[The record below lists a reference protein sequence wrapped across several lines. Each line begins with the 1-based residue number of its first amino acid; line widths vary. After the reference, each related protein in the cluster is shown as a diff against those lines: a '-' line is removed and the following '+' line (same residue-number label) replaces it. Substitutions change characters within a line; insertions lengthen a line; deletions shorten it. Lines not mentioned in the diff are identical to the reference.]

1 MNQRMVRAVLAVALF
16 VLAGAP
22 AFAQTS
28 TLAGVVRD
36 SAGGVIPGADVVIKH
51 NATGVT
57 TSGVSNSEGA
67 FSFPGVQVGTYT
79 LTVTLQGFK
88 TYVANDIVLTSGNPA
103 SINAVLEV
111 GGVTE
116 TVTVSSSSEII
127 QTQASA
133 ISSTVTMNQ
142 ITKLPMTSR
151 SGMDFVN
158 FLPGVSTPQG
168 SRDATVNGLPQG
180 MINITLDGVNIQ
192 DNTLRTNAAT
202 GNPDG
207 FFAIVSPRL
216 DAIEEVTLT
225 TASAGSGDTGQ
236 GAVQVKFVTRS
247 GSNDFTGS
255 AYTTYRSDKFNANT
269 WFNNRDSV
277 EKAKLTQHQPGAR
290 LGGPIMIPGLFDG
303 RNKAFFFVNYEEFHQ
318 PSDTTRTRTMFHPR
332 AEQGIFRY
340 TSSAG
345 TSEVDLLAL
354 AAANGQIATMD
365 PTIKNLLSLI
375 RQAAGTTG
383 TITDNTNPLTQ
394 SYRFNFPVESVRR
407 YPTFRIDYNVTDA
420 HRLSTAWNYQKFTD
434 FPDTLNSREATFP
447 GFPVAAGQS
456 STRLSW
462 SNSLRSTFGSLVNE
476 ARVAYASS
484 PVTFFG
490 ELNKEVFSN
499 QNGFHLAFPLVTG
512 ASASPIPQ
520 GRNAWNLLFEDSVN
534 WLKGNHSIT
543 AGGSL
548 THFQTTSYSGS
559 LVPTINFDVVTGDPA
574 FNMFSGSAGA
584 ANFPG
589 ANSTQIGQARQMYAL
604 LTGRVSAINGDA
616 ALNDGKY
623 VYMGNNQQDGVMREA
638 GFFIQDSWRWK
649 PNFTVNAGLRY
660 ELQFPFYPL
669 NNSYSTVTLES
680 ICGRSGVNNPD
691 DVEEACNLFQPGN
704 MPGTTPEYINFGKG
718 VRAHDL
724 DKNNWAPSLG
734 FAWVLGEKS
743 GVMGAV
749 LGDEAVLRGGYARS
763 YSREGLTNFTGRFAS
778 NPGLNLFSDPDR
790 SVARGNLG
798 TLPLLLSQSDRLG
811 PGEFPESPVYPFTG
825 IVTDSVNRFFDGI
838 QVPWADSFSIGLQR
852 ALGRN
857 HVVEA
862 RYVGTL
868 SRDNWT
874 TYNYNEATIVENGFL
889 NEFRLAQANLQ
900 ANLAA
905 GRGATFAYTGI
916 PGTSPL
922 PIYLAY
928 FSGVGGAA
936 ANNPASYTSALFTN
950 SNFVNPLNMWN
961 PNPFT
966 PASTNANA
974 GLYGDA
980 TRRQNA
986 LNAGLPANFFVANPD
1001 KLGGAVMTGNGGKT
1015 HYNSAQFELRRR
1027 LHQGLQFNSSYV
1039 FGKAYGSERFSFRT
1053 ERLMR
1058 RQTGSLGDLD
1068 HQFKANVVYDLPFG
1082 RGRKFAS
1089 DANALMERIVGGWS
1103 VSMNA
1108 RLQSGILVD
1117 LGNVRVNGM
1126 SEDDVQD
1133 LFKLRINNEGRVYMF
1148 PQDVIDE
1155 TIKAYSTSATSLT
1168 GYGSLGAPSGRY
1180 FSPANGPDCIEEAPG
1195 YGVCGVGSLVV
1206 RGPVF
1211 KQVDISIA
1219 KRIALWGASNLELRV
1234 DALNAFNNV
1243 NFVPNFP
1250 AAADR
1255 SDITDW
1261 EVTGLTG
1268 TNTSRVVQLVG
1279 RINF

>member
-1 MNQRMVRAVLAVALF
+1 MNQRMVRAVLAMAFF
-16 VLAGAP
+16 VFAGAP

-28 TLAGVVRD
+28 TVAGVVRD

-57 TSGVSNSEGA
+57 TSAVSNSEGA

-79 LTVTLQGFK
+79 VTVTLQGFK
-88 TYVANDIVLTSGNPA
+88 TFVSNDVVLTSGSPA

-142 ITKLPMTSR
+142 ISKLPMTSR

-168 SRDATVNGLPQG
+168 TRDATVNGLPQG

-225 TASAGSGDTGQ
+225 TAAQGSGDSGQ

-255 AYTTYRSDKFNANT
+255 LYETYRSDKLNANT
-269 WFNNRDSV
+269 WFNNRDNV
-277 EKAKLTQHQPGAR
+277 DKPTLKQNQPGGR
-290 LGGPIMIPGLFDG
+290 VGGPVMIPGLFDG

-318 PSDTTRTRTMFHPR
+318 PSDVTRTRTVFHPR
-332 AEQGIFRY
+332 AETGIFRY
-340 TSSAG
+340 TTSSG
-345 TSEVDLLAL
+345 TSEVNLLAL
-354 AAANGQIATMD
+354 AAANGQIGAMD
-365 PTIKNLLSLI
+365 PTIANLLSAI
-375 RQAAGTTG
+375 RSATGTTG
-383 TITDNTNPLTQ
+383 TLTDDTNPLTQ
-394 SYRFNFPVESVRR
+394 SYRFNVPVESVRR
-407 YPTFRIDYNVTDA
+407 YPTFRLDYNVTDA
-420 HRLSTAWNYQKFTD
+420 HRLSTAWNYQKFED

-447 GFPVAAGQS
+447 GFQVAAGQS

-462 SNSLRSTFGSLVNE
+462 SNSLRSTFGSMVNE
-476 ARVAYASS
+476 LRVAYASS

-490 ELNKEVFSN
+490 ELNKDVFSN

-534 WLKGNHSIT
+534 WLRGNHSIT

-574 FNMFSGSAGA
+574 FNMFSGSTGA

-604 LTGRVSAINGDA
+604 LTGRVSAVNGDA
-616 ALNDGKY
+616 ALVDGKY

-680 ICGRSGVNNPD
+680 ICGVSGVNDRNN
-691 DVEEACNLFQPGN
+691 VEQACNLFQAGH
-704 MPGTTPEYINFGKG
+704 MPGSTPEYINFGKG

-724 DKNNWAPSLG
+724 DKDNWAPSLG
-734 FAWVLGEKS
+734 FAWVLGDKG
-743 GVMGAV
+743 GVLGAV
-749 LGDEAVLRGGYARS
+749 LGDEAVLRGGVSRS
-763 YSREGLTNFTGRFAS
+763 FSREGLTNFTGRFAS

-790 SVARGNLG
+790 SLARGNLG
-798 TLPLLLSQSDRLG
+798 TLPLLLSQPDRLG
-811 PGEFPESPVYPFTG
+811 PGEFPEAPLYPFRG
-825 IVTDSVNRFFDGI
+825 IVTDSVNAFAQNI
-838 QVPWADSFSIGLQR
+838 EVPWADSVSIGLQR

-862 RYVGTL
+862 RYVGTR

-874 TYNYNEATIVENGFL
+874 TYNYNEANIVENGFL
-889 NEFRLAQANLQ
+889 AEFRKAQANLQ
-900 ANLAA
+900 ANIAA

-928 FSGVGGAA
+928 FSGIGAGQA
-936 ANNPASYTSALFTN
+936 GDPSRYTSALFSN
-950 SNFVNPLNMWN
+950 SNFVNPLTMWN

-966 PASTNANA
+966 PAGSNSNS
-974 GLYGDA
+974 GLFGTAD
-980 TRRQNA
+980 RRQNA
-986 LNAGLPANFFVANPD
+986 LNAGLPANFFIANPD
-1001 KLGGAVMTGNGGKT
+1001 KLGGAILTGNGGKT
-1015 HYNSAQFELRRR
+1015 YYNSAQFELRRR

-1039 FGKAYGSERFSFRT
+1039 FGKAYGSERTSFRT
-1053 ERLMR
+1053 ERVMR
-1058 RQTGSLGDLD
+1058 RQTGSLGDLT

-1082 RGRKFAS
+1082 RGRKFAG
-1089 DANALMERIVGGWS
+1089 NAGAITERIVGGWS

-1108 RLQSGILVD
+1108 RVQSGILVD
-1117 LGNVRVNGM
+1117 LGNVRLVGM
-1126 SEDDVQD
+1126 TPDDVQD
-1133 LFKLRINNEGRVYMF
+1133 MYNLRINSAGRVYMW
-1148 PQDVIDE
+1148 PDAIMNE
-1155 TIKAYSTSATSLT
+1155 TIKAYSTSATSAT
-1168 GYGSLGAPSGRY
+1168 GYGSLGAPSGQY
-1180 FSPANGPDCIEEAPG
+1180 FAPANGPDCIETAPG
-1195 YGVCGVGSLVV
+1195 FGDCGVGSLVV
-1206 RGPVF
+1206 TGPTF
-1211 KQVDISIA
+1211 KQFDMSVA
-1219 KRIALWGASNLELRV
+1219 KRIALFGSTNLELRV
-1234 DALNAFNNV
+1234 DALNVFNNV
-1243 NFVPNFP
+1243 NFVPN
-1250 AAADR
+1250 
-1255 SDITDW
+1255 SGIGNTTLTNW
-1261 EVTGLTG
+1261 EVGGLTG
-1268 TNTSRVVQLVG
+1268 TNTSRVLQLVG
-1279 RINF
+1279 RFNF